1 MLKFLRLMIM
11 LTMMLRVKIQKSLLP
26 LLVKLQIKLRLRLT
40 KMYKLMIIK
49 MMTKVRT
56 ISKIKIRMNPKK
68 LKMLI
73 RAKLL
78 L

>member
-1 MLKFLRLMIM
+1 M
-11 LTMMLRVKIQKSLLP
+11 
-26 LLVKLQIKLRLRLT
+26 LVKLQIKLRLRLT
-40 KMYKLMIIK
+40 KINKLMIIK
-49 MMTKVRT
+49 MITKVRT
-56 ISKIKIRMNPKK
+56 ISKIKIRVNPKK